1 MGSTRPDADAER
13 QWIRQAQRGD
23 REAFGLL
30 VETHRRRVF
39 SLVFHLVRRKDEIED
54 LVQEI
59 FLKAFLA
66 IRGYNFQSAFSTW
79 LNRIAIN
86 HCYDYLRRERAS
98 RISYVGQ
105 MSAEAQRQIEETVS
119 AEGSQGLNPEQQA
132 LVRNLAAA
140 LLERAPADD
149 GVILVLKEMEDFS
162 VEEIAEL
169 LRLREGTVKVRLH
182 RARKRMLEDLKRL
195 REGR

>member
-1 MGSTRPDADAER
+1 M
-13 QWIRQAQRGD
+13 
-23 REAFGLL
+23 L

-39 SLVFHLVRRKDEIED
+39 SLVYRLVRRKDEIED

-59 FLKAFLA
+59 FLKTFLA
-66 IRGYNFQSAFSTW
+66 IRGYNFRSAFSTW

-98 RISYVGQ
+98 RLSYVGQ
-105 MSAEAQRQIEETVS
+105 MSAEAQRRIEETVS
-119 AEGSQGLNPEQQA
+119 AGGSQGLNPEQQT

-195 REGR
+195 REER